1 MRLLF
6 DQDPERGE
14 KYVIDAEGLYL
25 DYSKNHVTDETVHN
39 TIELA
44 KARNLRQQID
54 AMFSGEK
61 INTTEKRAVL
71 HVALRSPRNASI
83 KVDGHNVIPDVH
95 EVLDKM
101 SDFANGCAAARGQ
114 ATPANASKM
123 SSISASAA
131 PTMGPVM
138 A

>member
-1 MRLLF
+1 MTTPLTLLEQWQELEEHFDEICHFDLRLLF

-25 DYSKNHVTDETVHN
+25 DYSKNHVTDETMHLL
-39 TIELA
+39 IELA

-101 SDFANGCAAARGQ
+101 RS
-114 ATPANASKM
+114 
-123 SSISASAA
+123 
-131 PTMGPVM
+131 
-138 A
+138 